1 MLVPSGQASLHAII
15 WSDRPGDLKLKLEWA
30 LASSRV
36 WPCCLWC
43 GCEGPAGL
51 LVVRTPPLS
60 SMSSRDAPADVHV
73 EEPRENLTVSHPFI
87 LTPVG

>member
-1 MLVPSGQASLHAII
+1 MLVPSGQASLHPID
-15 WSDRPGDLKLKLEWA
+15 WSARPGDLKLKLEWA

-51 LVVRTPPLS
+51 LVVHTPPLS
-60 SMSSRDAPADVHV
+60 SMSSRGAPTDVHA
-73 EEPRENLTVSHPFI
+73 EEPRENLTISHPFI
-87 LTPVG
+87 LIPVG